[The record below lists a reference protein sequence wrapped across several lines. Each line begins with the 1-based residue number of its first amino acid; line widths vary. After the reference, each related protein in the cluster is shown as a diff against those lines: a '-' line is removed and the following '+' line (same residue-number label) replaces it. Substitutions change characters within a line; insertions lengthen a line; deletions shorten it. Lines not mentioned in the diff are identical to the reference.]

1 MTWLFGRVSKIKGKV
16 VIGIGGTLMTEL
28 GQQSQEIVLAEN
40 QMITNSILGLSN
52 RAEAQKKEIEKSF

>member
-1 MTWLFGRVSKIKGKV
+1 M
-16 VIGIGGTLMTEL
+16 IGIGGTLMTEL

-52 RAEAQKKEIEKSF
+52 RAEAQKKEIEKKFLNASLWP